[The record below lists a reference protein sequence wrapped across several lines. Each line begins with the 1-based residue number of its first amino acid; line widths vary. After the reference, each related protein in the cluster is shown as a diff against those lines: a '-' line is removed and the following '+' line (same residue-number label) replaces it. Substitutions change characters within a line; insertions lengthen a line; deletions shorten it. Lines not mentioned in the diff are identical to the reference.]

1 MSVKNPLPSLIG
13 ESPAFLDTLQKVSVA
28 ALIDRPLLVIGERGT
43 GKELI
48 AERIHFLSSRWD
60 GPFVKVN
67 CAALSEDLLDSELFG
82 HEAGAFTGAKQR
94 RPGRF
99 ERADGGTL
107 FLDEIATASAT
118 VQEKLL
124 RVIEYGEF
132 ERVGGSETI
141 TCSVRVI
148 GATNVNLA
156 KAVEEGSFRA
166 DLLDRLAFD
175 VIPMPPM
182 RARREDILPLAEF
195 YGAAMASEVGDSW
208 PGLTQKAY
216 DTLLG
221 YDWPG
226 NVRELK
232 NVMERSTYR
241 HLAVADAG
249 EPVDTIILDPFATP
263 WPLAAMPRNRVAE
276 DGNDV
281 PASAPSQAE
290 PAATPEAV
298 AGTAPEESYSLED
311 YLNRAERQAVA
322 DALALHDGHQK
333 RTSDYLKLSYD
344 QMRGLVRKHGLS
356 TRQRSR

>member
-1 MSVKNPLPSLIG
+1 MSTPSPLPSLIG
-13 ESPAFLDTLQKVSVA
+13 ESPSFLDTLQKVSVA
-28 ALIDRPLLVIGERGT
+28 AQIDRPLLVIGERGT

-48 AERIHFLSSRWD
+48 AERIHYLSRRWD
-60 GPFVKVN
+60 GPFVKLN

-141 TCSVRVI
+141 TCNVRVV

-156 KAVEEGSFRA
+156 DAVEEGSFRA

-195 YGAAMASEVGDSW
+195 FGANMARELGDSW
-208 PGLTQKAY
+208 PGLSERARQA
-216 DTLLG
+216 LLD
-221 YDWPG
+221 YPWPG

-232 NVMERSTYR
+232 NVIERSTYR
-241 HLAVADAG
+241 HLAVSD
-249 EPVDTIILDPFATP
+249 EDDPLREIVLDPFATP
-263 WPLAAMPRNRVAE
+263 WPLEPLDQTDKPEKAARQIRTERPAVQLPAV
-276 DGNDV
+276 DGEGYALDEWLNGLEKDAV
-281 PASAPSQAE
+281 ERALSLHGGSQKQ
-290 PAATPEAV
+290 AATF
-298 AGTAPEESYSLED
+298 L
-311 YLNRAERQAVA
+311 Q
-322 DALALHDGHQK
+322 
-333 RTSDYLKLSYD
+333 LSYD
-344 QMRGLVRKHGLS
+344 QMRGLVRKHGFA
-356 TRQRSR
+356 TRQRQSKP

>member
-1 MSVKNPLPSLIG
+1 MRTPLPSLIG
-13 ESPAFLDTLQKVSVA
+13 ESPAFLDTLARVSLA
-28 ALIDRPLLVIGERGT
+28 AQIDRPLLVIGERGT

-48 AERIHFLSSRWD
+48 AERIHYLSGRWD

-107 FLDEIATASAT
+107 FLDEIGTASAT

-132 ERVGGSETI
+132 ERVGGSETLS
-141 TCSVRVI
+141 CNVRVI
-148 GATNVNLA
+148 GATNLDLMA
-156 KAVEEGSFRA
+156 AAEEGSFRA

-182 RARREDILPLAEF
+182 RARREDILPLSDF
-195 YGAAMASEVGDSW
+195 FGAAMAQELGEHW
-208 PGLTQKAY
+208 PGLSTRALQ
-216 DTLLG
+216 TLEN
-221 YDWPG
+221 YAWPG

-232 NVMERSTYR
+232 NVIERSTYR
-241 HLAVADAG
+241 HLAVNVDD
-249 EPVDTIILDPFATP
+249 EPLEEIILNPFASP
-263 WPLAAMPRNRVAE
+263 WPLEPLSATQ
-276 DGNDV
+276 
-281 PASAPSQAE
+281 PAPDTTNVTPAE
-290 PAATPEAV
+290 PARLPAVLTPEPGFALDEWLTQVEKEAV
-298 AGTAPEESYSLED
+298 RTALQRHGGSQKQTAA
-311 YLNRAERQAVA
+311 YLQ
-322 DALALHDGHQK
+322 
-333 RTSDYLKLSYD
+333 LSYD

-356 TRQRSR
+356 TRTRSHSE